1 MLSRYTYC
9 RARNFSI
16 GLRFLFII
24 QFCLGVK
31 ASEHVWRKT
40 PQKMLGV
47 SLSTSSKTI
56 SRPRYTTTTV
66 PHLSRPGDITSRSSL
81 QYVSRSVPVRTY
93 DGVALTDPSSSMN
106 KTSSLP
112 AGIACAHGLL
122 VPGGFSRPPGARQV
136 HQGAQTSSSVTWY
149 RGDGVVSLA
158 MINRVRPAG
167 RCCWCGRPLL
177 SCGCGHRAGG
187 SPPAQHDGGRLFQQV
202 AQAIR
207 VKQLGGQGAATRGRF
222 AGGGADINTVQGQP
236 RSIAQQFHSEKPA
249 AVL

>member
-158 MINRVRPAG
+158 MMNRVRPVR

-187 SPPAQHDGGRLFQQV
+187 GPPVQHDGGRLFRSSRSSGPCK
-202 AQAIR
+202 AAR
-207 VKQLGGQGAATRGRF
+207 RPRRSHQGSSRRGRGRHEHCSR
-222 AGGGADINTVQGQP
+222 AAPINC
-236 RSIAQQFHSEKPA
+236 A
-249 AVL
+249 AIPL